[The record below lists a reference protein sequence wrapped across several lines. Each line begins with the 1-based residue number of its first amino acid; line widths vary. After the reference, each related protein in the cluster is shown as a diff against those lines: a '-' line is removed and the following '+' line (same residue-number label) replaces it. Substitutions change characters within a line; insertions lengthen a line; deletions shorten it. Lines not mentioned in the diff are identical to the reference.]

1 MTKPQSINTI
11 VFSTSANEAEELVSQ
26 LKNQGL
32 AIRHQLVDNSET
44 LSKVLQTKTWQLAIF
59 LEELIYLPT
68 TQALSMLNQQKSAL
82 PAVFLCAN
90 YSIAK
95 RKEIMQQGLFD
106 CIPDTEPELLALIIK
121 RDQRM
126 VSSEIAQLAAD
137 KLVTETSKRNKLLL
151 NSSKDAI
158 AYIADGMHIYTNPTY
173 SERFKYDED
182 DLIALTIMDLVSAED
197 SQKIKD
203 LFKKQKETG
212 EEIEETIRGLCQDGT
227 DFEANFIISSAIYDD
242 EECHQLLV
250 REIADDAEL
259 LEKLKEVSSI
269 DHITGLLNRPSML
282 KKMSAALESSGETG
296 IDAILYFISI
306 DNMQDYQ
313 NDFGITACDDLLQGV
328 ANWLKQNTPE
338 NAHKARINDSSFG
351 VLLTDSEALPSE
363 LARSLCD
370 GIKKTSFD
378 VAGQTV
384 NVTFSVGTVTTSDSD
399 LEAGKLLAQANA
411 FCNKVSADGGDGFK
425 IFNPAVDS
433 LLSDKEKH
441 IHDEFLMAKDA
452 GNIRAIY
459 QPMMA
464 LKGSSN
470 RQYLSF
476 FRYLNE
482 KDELILGDGIF
493 DIFEKLGVDAE
504 IDRLSIK
511 AALSEMTESG
521 RDKRLK
527 LFVKLSPGSLVS
539 EDLIEWLLNKIE
551 STGIETSQLVLCIE
565 AQVAHSYLNRVQLLS
580 DALKKCNV
588 GLCINSVATEDS
600 SLVEQLKPN
609 YLTLHDGFLDMI
621 KEEGT
626 EKVLTLTNMASEN
639 QIMTVVTKL
648 EDASTLAQIW
658 PLGIDFA
665 MGNYVSKPLKAMS
678 YDFTE
683 NDF

>member
-1 MTKPQSINTI
+1 MKTKQSINTI
-11 VFSTSANEAEELVSQ
+11 VFSSSANEAEELASQ

-32 AIRHQLVDNSET
+32 AIRHQLVDNSES
-44 LSKVLQTKTWQLAIF
+44 LSEALKSKTWQLAVF
-59 LEELIYLPT
+59 LEELERLPT
-68 TQALSMLNQQKSAL
+68 PQALSMLKQQKSAL
-82 PAVFLCAN
+82 PAIFLCQD
-90 YSIAK
+90 YSIQK
-95 RKEIMQQGLFD
+95 RLEIMKQGLFD
-106 CIPDTEPELLALIIK
+106 CIPDTELELLALIIK

-126 VSSEIAQLAAD
+126 VSSEIAQITAE
-137 KLVTETSKRNKLLL
+137 KLVSETSKRNELLL
-151 NSSKDAI
+151 DSSKDAI
-158 AYIADGMHIYTNPTY
+158 AYIAEGMHIYTNPTY
-173 SERFKYDED
+173 SERFSYDED

-197 SQKIKD
+197 SQKVKD
-203 LFKKQKETG
+203 LFKKQKESG
-212 EEIEETIRGLCQDGT
+212 EEVEATIRGLRQDGT
-227 DFEANFIISSAIYDD
+227 DFEANFIVSSAIYDD

-269 DHITGLLNRPSML
+269 DQITGLLNRPSML
-282 KKMSAALESSGETG
+282 KKMTAALESSSETG

-313 NDFGITACDDLLQGV
+313 NDFGIAACDELLEGV
-328 ANWLKQNTPE
+328 ANWLKENTPE
-338 NAHKARINDSSFG
+338 NSNKARINDSSFS
-351 VLLTDSEALPSE
+351 VLLSDSEALPSE

-370 GIKKTSFD
+370 DIKKASFE

-384 NVTFSVGTVTTSDSD
+384 NITFSVGTVTTSDSK

-411 FCNKVSADGGDGFK
+411 FCNKVRADGGDGFK

-433 LLSDKEKH
+433 LLSDKEKK
-441 IHDEFLMAKDA
+441 IHDEFVAAKEA

-476 FRYLNE
+476 FRYINE
-482 KDELILGDGIF
+482 KGELTLGDGIF
-493 DIFEKLGVDAE
+493 DIFEKLGVDSE

-511 AALSEMTESG
+511 AALSEMAESE

-539 EDLIEWLLNKIE
+539 EDLIEWLLNKVE
-551 STGIETSQLVLCIE
+551 NTVIETNQLVICIE

-580 DALKKCNV
+580 DALKKCNI
-588 GLCINSVATEDS
+588 GLCINSVEIADS
-600 SLVEQLKPN
+600 SLVEKLKPN
-609 YLTLHDGFLDMI
+609 YLTLNDNFLEVI

-626 EKVLTLTNMASEN
+626 EKVLTLTNMAAEN
-639 QIMTVVTKL
+639 QIMTIVTKL

-665 MGNYVSKPLKAMS
+665 MGNYVSKPLRSMN